1 MTDNYKVY
9 CLTNTI
15 NDKQYVGITKQD
27 VIKRWKSGKGY
38 KKPTRIG
45 SAIAKYGWNNFNKE
59 VLFENLT
66 QKQAT
71 EIEKEYIKKLD
82 TINSGYNVQEGGLG
96 GNNGYV
102 SEETR
107 RKSSLSH
114 KGQHSSPKTEFKKGQ
129 RSKAHL
135 MIIKPVYCVELDK
148 VFDSIVDAEKQLN
161 ISHHVWDCIK
171 GKRNKCGGY
180 HWEYA
185 KEVN

>member
-15 NDKQYVGITKQD
+15 NGKQYVGITKQD

-66 QKQAT
+66 QKQAI
-71 EIEKEYIKKLD
+71 EVEKEYIKKLD

-102 SEETR
+102 SEETK
-107 RKSSLSH
+107 RKSSLAH

-180 HWEYA
+180 HWKYA